1 MKFLLRSWR
10 VYFNDFTVARLKQIL
25 PDGRRLMVLLKLSS
39 SIRRMWRVMMR
50 EAHWKLTQTG
60 CSHRHKT
67 GWRLS
72 KIYLT
77 VLTMIVCRLPTRL
90 FFVLLLLLVVVLV
103 VVLVMMVM
111 IRADRSRL
119 DRWLC
124 NLLLETL
131 KMPQNV
137 GISQQTANGK
147 IKI

>member
-1 MKFLLRSWR
+1 
-10 VYFNDFTVARLKQIL
+10 
-25 PDGRRLMVLLKLSS
+25 
-39 SIRRMWRVMMR
+39 MR
-50 EAHWKLTQTG
+50 EAHWRLTQTG
-60 CSHRHKT
+60 CSHRHET
-67 GWRLS
+67 GGRLS

-90 FFVLLLLLVVVLV
+90 FFVLLLLLLV